1 MTADRPLDKI
11 RFSDRSEF
19 DKAIHTLEG
28 ILIGI
33 SIDDKINIKELNEL
47 DAWCYM
53 NYRFVDRQPYKE
65 LIPYISE
72 AIKDNYLDSGE
83 QENILWYCRNFH
95 TSNIFYDVVTSD
107 LQRLQG
113 IMHGILSDNSITTE
127 EIKNLNCWLIDNKH
141 LKSIYPYDEV
151 CELISAVL
159 EDGKIDSDEQK
170 QLRVFFSDHIIPAR
184 YGTIDRKDIIDYKKR
199 IAVSGVCS
207 EEPRIEFEY
216 KNFCF
221 TGKSAKAKR
230 SEFIRIVE
238 QHDGLYENR
247 VSAKTDYLIIGDNGN
262 PCWAYS
268 CYGRKVE
275 HAVALR
281 KEGSDITITLE
292 ADFWKA
298 VS

>member
-1 MTADRPLDKI
+1 MEAGNSGDNTK
-11 RFSDRSEF
+11 FSGRSEF

-72 AIKDNYLDSGE
+72 AIKDNYLDSEE
-83 QENILWYCRNFH
+83 QDNILWYCRNFH
-95 TSNIFYDVVTSD
+95 TDNVFYDVVTSD

-127 EIKNLNCWLIDNKH
+127 EIENLKSWLTDNDH
-141 LKSIYPYDEV
+141 LKSIYPYDELS
-151 CELISAVL
+151 ELIKVVL
-159 EDGKIDSDEQK
+159 EDGKIDDVEEK
-170 QLRVFFSDHIIPAR
+170 QLKLFFSDHIIPAR
-184 YGTIDRKDIIDYKKR
+184 YGTIDQKEITDYKKR
-199 IAVSGVCS
+199 IAVSGICS
-207 EEPRIEFEY
+207 EDPRIELDD
-216 KNFCF
+216 KTFCF

-230 SEFIRIVE
+230 SEFISIVE
-238 QHDGLYENR
+238 QLNGRYDNR
-247 VSAKTDYLIIGDNGN
+247 VTGDTDYLIIGDNGN

-275 HAVALR
+275 HAVALC
-281 KEGSDITITLE
+281 KQGAEITIALE
-292 ADFWKA
+292 EDFWN
-298 VS
+298 VV